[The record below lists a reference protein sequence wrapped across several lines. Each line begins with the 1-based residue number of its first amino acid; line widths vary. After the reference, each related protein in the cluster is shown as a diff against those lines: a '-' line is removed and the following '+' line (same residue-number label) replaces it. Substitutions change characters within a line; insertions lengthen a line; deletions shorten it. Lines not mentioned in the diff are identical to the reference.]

1 MICNSCGKGKA
12 TIHVTELIEGK
23 MVEVHLCEKC
33 ANEKDIANKV
43 SFSLN
48 DILAG
53 LMQFTSQ
60 TEEMSQQLKV
70 RCPGCDLSIQDLQ
83 KKGKVGCAQCY
94 EVFAQ
99 FLLPLIKKIH
109 GSTQHFG
116 KRPARVDKKLNIHIE
131 IEKLE
136 ADLHKKIEA
145 EAFEEAAVVRDKIK
159 FLKKKM
165 LAEKKAKKTPT
176 KTSPKKRAS
185 KKKEDK

>member
-1 MICNSCGKGKA
+1 MICNSCGKNKA

-53 LMQFTSQ
+53 LMQFTTQSD
-60 TEEMSQQLKV
+60 EMSKQLKM
-70 RCPGCDLSIQDLQ
+70 RCPGCNLSIQDLQ

-99 FLLPLIKKIH
+99 FLLPLIQKIH
-109 GSTQHFG
+109 GSAQHFG
-116 KRPARVDKKLNIHIE
+116 KRPSHVDEKLNIQIE

-136 ADLHKKIEA
+136 ADLQKKIEA
-145 EAFEEAAVVRDKIK
+145 EAFEEAAIVRDKIK
-159 FLKKKM
+159 FLKKKVST
-165 LAEKKAKKTPT
+165 KKTT
-176 KTSPKKRAS
+176 RKSKTSSESNDAN
-185 KKKEDK
+185 KKE

>member
-1 MICNSCGKGKA
+1 MICNACGKNKA
-12 TIHVTELIEGK
+12 TIHVTELVEGQ
-23 MVEVHLCEKC
+23 MVEVHLCDKC
-33 ANEKDIANKV
+33 AQEKDIASKV
-43 SFSLN
+43 SFSMN

-60 TEEMSQQLKV
+60 TEDLSQQLKV
-70 RCPGCDLSIQDLQ
+70 RCPGCNLSIQDLQ

-116 KRPARVDKKLNIHIE
+116 KRPSHVDEKLNVQME

-136 ADLHKKIEA
+136 ADIQKKIEQ
-145 EAFEEAAVVRDKIK
+145 EAFEEAALLRDKIK
-159 FLKKKM
+159 FLKEKITDKKKPKRPTV
-165 LAEKKAKKTPT
+165 KKDI
-176 KTSPKKRAS
+176 
-185 KKKEDK
+185 KKKE